1 MTLEL
6 EDSSDRVEFLRERQV
21 QSWQE
26 GKPLFVE
33 ELIAGISPEL
43 TQDELM
49 ELIYAEMFLRAEQG
63 ESCNP
68 DEYRRR
74 FPENAEWLER
84 LFEIHEFLAND
95 EPDHSRTLETS
106 MNSLSFTSTRFE
118 ASSLGDD
125 SLLTQNDNTADGE
138 MLAGKT
144 LAASWG
150 KGGSELSI
158 WVMTIN

>member
-1 MTLEL
+1 MYRTCRPLLAHQILEILMTLEL

-68 DEYRRR
+68 DEY
-74 FPENAEWLER
+74 
-84 LFEIHEFLAND
+84 
-95 EPDHSRTLETS
+95 
-106 MNSLSFTSTRFE
+106 
-118 ASSLGDD
+118 
-125 SLLTQNDNTADGE
+125 
-138 MLAGKT
+138 
-144 LAASWG
+144 
-150 KGGSELSI
+150 
-158 WVMTIN
+158 